1 MNDDNDY
8 SVVSMDVSD
17 NTIFITDTKDG
28 ESVAINPDNW
38 ELIKETIDQQIA
50 DGYLNSQ
57 IKTKRVTNG
66 NDNSRI

>member
-50 DGYLNSQ
+50 DGYLNS
-57 IKTKRVTNG
+57 
-66 NDNSRI
+66 